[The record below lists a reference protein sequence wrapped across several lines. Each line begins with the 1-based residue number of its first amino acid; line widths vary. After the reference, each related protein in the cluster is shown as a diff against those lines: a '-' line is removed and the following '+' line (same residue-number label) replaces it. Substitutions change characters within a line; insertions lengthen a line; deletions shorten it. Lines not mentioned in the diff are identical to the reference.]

1 MCLVSVLVPIYGV
14 EQYIERCA
22 RSLFEQTYPNI
33 EFVFVND
40 CTRDRSVEILM
51 QVLKDYPHRAEMV
64 KLINHDSNRG
74 IASTRNTAL
83 NNATGEFVSYVD
95 SDDWLEPNAIELL
108 VKRQIE
114 TGSDIVTGNLFI
126 HKDKTIIKYTEPHYD
141 NKEQMVLMQFPPT
154 HEHDLFRRI
163 IRRSLF
169 EDNHIRCIEGCNMAE
184 DRYMM
189 VQLCYFAKGVSAID
203 DFVYHYNMNNS
214 DSYTHQTQLDKKLL
228 LLEQSL
234 NNYLGIRSFLSD
246 KEEVLLQGT
255 TQYVVGFL
263 NPLIQLSLKHKK
275 KDLYQRMTKIIGD
288 NEDCMIMMGW
298 EKKGIR
304 NWVLHN
310 YHYLLMRDCK
320 RRLVWGLSSAIL

>member
-1 MCLVSVLVPIYGV
+1 MYRVSVLVPVYGV
-14 EQYIERCA
+14 ELYIERCA
-22 RSLFEQTYPNI
+22 RSLFEQTYPNL

-40 CTRDRSVEILM
+40 QTPDRSVAILKRLM
-51 QVLKDYPHRAEMV
+51 DDYPDRKPFIRIISHENN
-64 KLINHDSNRG
+64 KG
-74 IASTRNTAL
+74 IAATRNTAL
-83 NNATGEFVSYVD
+83 DNATGEFVSYVD
-95 SDDWLEPNAIELL
+95 SDDWLESNAIELL

-114 TGSDIVTGNLFI
+114 TESDIVTGNLFI

-169 EDNHIRCIEGCNMAE
+169 DDNHIRCIEGCNMAE

-203 DFVYHYNMNNS
+203 DFVYHYNTNNS

-263 NPLIQLSLKHKK
+263 KPLIQLSLKHKK
-275 KDLYQRMTKIIGD
+275 KDLYRRMTKIISD

-298 EKKGIR
+298 EKKGVR

-320 RRLVWGLSSAIL
+320 RRLFRGLSSAIL